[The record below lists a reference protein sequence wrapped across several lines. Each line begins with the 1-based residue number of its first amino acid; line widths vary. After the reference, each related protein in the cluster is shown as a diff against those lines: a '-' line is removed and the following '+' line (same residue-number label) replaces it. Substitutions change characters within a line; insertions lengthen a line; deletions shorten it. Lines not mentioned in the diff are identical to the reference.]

1 MKNALSTPVKLWQLL
16 LVSALVVV
24 LTTTVAFSAAPP
36 DDGMVPHGQ
45 VRFAVTG
52 DSENTISVPAGY
64 TNVAVLEKT
73 ITVPNGRVA
82 DLLAFGE
89 VDIEGGA
96 LTGYGYC
103 FGEFRL
109 DDIENGP
116 QFDPGSYILYGFNPP
131 PNNLSLPING
141 YLLNVEP
148 GEHTIYMVMSAGYAD
163 CINLTRS
170 MIVTVNIH

>member
-16 LVSALVVV
+16 LITVLVVV

-36 DDGMVPHGQ
+36 NDGMLPKGQ
-45 VRFAVTG
+45 VRFAVAG
-52 DSENTISVPAGY
+52 DDGTNSINVPAGY
-64 TNVAVLEKT
+64 TNVAILEKT

-82 DLLAFGE
+82 DLMALGE
-89 VDIEGGA
+89 VDIEGG

-109 DDIENGP
+109 DDIEAGP
-116 QFDPGSYILYGFNPP
+116 QFEPGNYILYGFNPP

-148 GEHTIYMVMSAGYAD
+148 GEHTIYMVMSAGYND
-163 CINLTRS
+163 CYTLTRS